1 MKKTVCHPRF
11 ISFVC
16 IVLVCS
22 ALCGFYLIDNARF
35 PETALMSASWSYNYS
50 DLEELTQNSD
60 LIARISVE
68 DASYYTTDQG
78 IPMTNYTANI
88 DLPIYGCTED
98 NSIDIVMTGGPDD
111 GVIFEIADDSLMN
124 IDDDFIIFA
133 RQNDNGTYTILS
145 GPQGRMSIEN
155 GLVSSL
161 NVSNSQVRAN
171 HIGSNISVQNVPLD
185 DFVAEINSYIE

>member
-1 MKKTVCHPRF
+1 MKKTVRHPLF
-11 ISFVC
+11 IPFMC
-16 IVLVCS
+16 IILMCS
-22 ALCGFYLIDNARF
+22 ALCGLHLLNNSRS
-35 PETALMSASWSYNYS
+35 PETVLMSASWSYNYS

-68 DASYYTTDQG
+68 DASCYTTNQG
-78 IPMTNYTANI
+78 IPMTTYTVNI
-88 DLPIYGCTED
+88 DLPIYGCMED
-98 NSIDIVMTGGPDD
+98 DSINLVMTGGPDD
-111 GVIFEIADDSLMN
+111 DVIFEIADDPLMN

-171 HIGSNISVQNVPLD
+171 NIGSNISIQNVPLD
-185 DFVAEINSYIE
+185 DFVAEICSYIE